1 MPVYRHFYGY
11 FMNAQELIDAE
22 VNKDDIESIS
32 LSSDSISITNN
43 NGETIKF
50 VNYNKQSVRVISDSI
65 FSELRSYLIL
75 NWFK

>member
-1 MPVYRHFYGY
+1 MTGIFYGY

-32 LSSDSISITNN
+32 LSSDSISITKH

-50 VNYNKQSVRVISDSI
+50 VNSNKQSVRVISDSI